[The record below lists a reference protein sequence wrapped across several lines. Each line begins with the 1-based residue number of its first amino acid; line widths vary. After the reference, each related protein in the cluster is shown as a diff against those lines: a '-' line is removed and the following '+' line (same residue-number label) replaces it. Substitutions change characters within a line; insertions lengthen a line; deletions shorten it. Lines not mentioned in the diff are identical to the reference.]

1 MKNPLGILII
11 SFPAVF
17 LFSCQEDPII
27 TSDPLDDELRI
38 HLEVHAPTD
47 RIDYFKLPDADDFS
61 AIPQDLANPLSAE
74 KVHLGQNLFHE
85 TGLGIKPKQAQ
96 GMRTYSCASCH
107 HVDAGFQAG
116 RKQGIGEGGMG
127 FGISGEGRVA
137 NPFYLESELDVQ
149 PLRSPAALNVAF
161 QKVMLWGGKFGAKG
175 INSGTEAFWTE
186 GTPLENNHFDF
197 EGIETQALA
206 GMGVHRLELDTSKLF
221 EGTDYRQYFDQAFPQ
236 IEEDQRYTQRNAA
249 LAIAAYERTLLATQ
263 APFQRWIRGELDAM
277 NAPQKRGAILF
288 FGKAKCVG
296 CHTGPALSSV
306 DTVKFHVLGMNDLVG
321 GDVFQSNPEAG
332 DHLGRGGF
340 TQNEEDMYAF
350 KIPQLYNLKDSPF
363 YGHGGSFT
371 RIQEV
376 VAYKN
381 AARKENQQVPQ
392 HRLDPRFKPLGL
404 SSDEIEDISTFLAE
418 ALYDPDLIRYVPNSL
433 PSQLCFP
440 NNDMSSQ
447 EDLGCN

>member
-96 GMRTYSCASCH
+96 GMMTYSCASCH

-175 INSGTEAFWTE
+175 VNSGTEAFWTE

-221 EGTDYRQYFDQAFPQ
+221 DGTDYRQYFDQAFPQ

-249 LAIAAYERTLLATQ
+249 LAIAAYERTLLASQ

-277 NAPQKRGAILF
+277 NEPQKRGAILF

-340 TQNEEDMYAF
+340 TQKEEDMYAF
-350 KIPQLYNLKDSPF
+350 KVPQLYNLKDSPF

-392 HRLDPRFKPLGL
+392 GRLDPRFKPLGL